1 MCFPFLGSFGAG
13 WIQWHSREKGE
24 ILFLCFTAE
33 TSLGIMSAEKSVQSG
48 YLLFLLRCLTVCVRQ
63 QTGFAIQI

>member
-48 YLLFLLRCLTVCVRQ
+48 YCLFLLRCLTVCVRQ
-63 QTGFAIQI
+63 QTGFAIQV